1 MTEIPQEQSSGKP
14 EDAYDLEGV
23 TTPNHNYVPTE
34 VVKAVRAFKAHR
46 DVHIIVD
53 TCADFAPKVVE
64 RLGVEVIGFPYIMDG
79 VEHTDD
85 IWKSISYE
93 DYYAK
98 LRAGSHVTT
107 AAVSPGFYYE
117 VFERAA
123 KQGTPTIYLGFT
135 GGLSSS
141 IHAAEQARDMIAD
154 DYPGF
159 ELYVIDN
166 LCPSACAELLAVE
179 AVRLAGNGATASEL
193 YRWASEARYYL
204 QGYFTLDNL
213 DALAAGGR
221 IPPAAAQLGGKLDI
235 KPELSFDL
243 NGSLTL
249 KGICRGRKKALRALV
264 SEFQENWCRDASL
277 PIAIMHADAAKDAD
291 WLEDHLRREKGC
303 EGLLI
308 IRSVISPVLGAHVG
322 PGMVAVGFWGGDR
335 REKLS
340 LTDRIAARV
349 RSKG

>member
-14 EDAYDLEGV
+14 EDAYDLEGM

-53 TCADFAPKVVE
+53 TCADYAPKVAE
-64 RLGVEVIGFPYIMDG
+64 HLGVEVIGFPYIMDG
-79 VEHTDD
+79 VEYIDD
-85 IWKSISYE
+85 LWKSISYE

-98 LRAGSHVTT
+98 LREGAHVTT

-123 KQGTPTIYLGFT
+123 KEGTPTIYLGFT

-141 IHAAEQARDMIAD
+141 IHAAEQARDMIAEE
-154 DYPGF
+154 YPEF
-159 ELYVIDN
+159 ELYVLDN

-179 AVRLAGNGATASEL
+179 AVRLAGNGSTAREL
-193 YRWASEARYYL
+193 YEWAKEARYYV

-213 DALAAGGR
+213 NALAAGGR

-243 NGSLTL
+243 NGSLSL
-249 KGICRGRKKALRALV
+249 KGICRGRKKALRELV
-264 SEFQENWCRDASL
+264 SEFQENWCKDSSL
-277 PIAIMHADAAKDAD
+277 PICIMHADAKKDAD
-291 WLEDHLRREKGC
+291 WLEDHLRRERGC
-303 EGLLI
+303 EGLLV

-340 LTDRIAARV
+340 LSDRIAAKV
-349 RSKG
+349 RSHR